1 MKIDEAQHAQTA
13 VAHGGAPLPLPV
25 KQAMR
30 FAANV
35 MRQTASRI

>member
-1 MKIDEAQHAQTA
+1 MKTDEAQHAQTA
-13 VAHGGAPLPLPV
+13 IDHGGVSLPLPV